1 MQNRIKIAIVCDSF
15 KESLTAIA
23 VAESIQ
29 TGFQD
34 IFPDAEF
41 VACPA
46 ADGGEGTVSALVAAT
61 NGKLVEVSV
70 TGPLGAPVNSFYGIT
85 GDGRIA
91 VIEMAAAAGL
101 EMLSPDQRDPGRTT
115 TRGVG
120 DLIRHALD
128 EGCRHFI
135 IGLGGSAT
143 NDGAAGLAQA
153 LGARLLDGQ
162 GRELEAGGL
171 ALSRLARIDLS
182 DFEPRLAECTVEIA
196 CDVDNPLLG
205 AEGASA
211 VFGPQKGAS
220 DELVAALDAALAV
233 YACRLEEDLGKK
245 VADIPGA
252 GAAGGAGA
260 GTLAFLNARLRPG
273 FEIVSEILELEEK
286 LGSADLV
293 ITGEGRIDG
302 QTIRGK
308 TPAGVAALA
317 ERLGK
322 PVIAFGGSLGI
333 DVEKVHQVGIAAV
346 FASVSRP
353 CTLVEALAEAR
364 PNLIRAARN
373 VAATLRLGM
382 VLKEKSDQAEAL
394 GR

>member
-1 MQNRIKIAIVCDSF
+1 MKIAIVCDSF

-23 VAESIQ
+23 VAEAIQ
-29 TGFQD
+29 AGFQE
-34 IFPDAEF
+34 IFPEAEF
-41 VACPA
+41 IACPA

-61 NGKLVEVSV
+61 KGKLVEVSV
-70 TGPLGAPVNSFYGIT
+70 AGPLGTPVEAFYGVT
-85 GDGRIA
+85 GDGRTA

-101 EMLSPDQRDPGRTT
+101 EMLSPEQRDPGRAT

-120 DLIRHALD
+120 ELIRHALD

-135 IGLGGSAT
+135 VGLGGSAT

-153 LGARLLDGQ
+153 LGARLLDDQ

-171 ALSRLARIDLS
+171 ALSRLARIDVS
-182 DFEPRLAECTVEIA
+182 NIEPRLVECTVEVA

-205 AEGASA
+205 LEGASA

-220 DELVAALDAALAV
+220 AELVASLDNALAV
-233 YACRLEEDLGKK
+233 YAQRLEEDLGKT

-273 FEIVSEILELEEK
+273 FDIVSEMLGLEE
-286 LGSADLV
+286 LLRPVDLV

-308 TPAGVAALA
+308 TPAGVAEVAR
-317 ERLGK
+317 RLGK
-322 PVIAFGGSLGI
+322 PVIAFGGSLGP
-333 DVEKVHQVGIAAV
+333 DVEKVHAIGIEAV

-353 CTLVEALAEAR
+353 CTLAEALAEAR
-364 PNLIRAARN
+364 PNLIHVARN

-382 VLKEKSDQAEAL
+382 TLSGKTDRV
-394 GR
+394 

>member
-1 MQNRIKIAIVCDSF
+1 MKIAIVCDSF
-15 KESLTAIA
+15 KESLSAIS
-23 VAESIQ
+23 VAEAIQ
-29 TGFQD
+29 VGFQE

-41 VACPA
+41 IARPA
-46 ADGGEGTVSALVAAT
+46 ADGGEGTVSALVSAT

-70 TGPLGAPVNSFYGIT
+70 TGPLGAPVNSFYGVT
-85 GDGRIA
+85 GDGRTA

-101 EMLSPDQRDPGRTT
+101 EMLSSDQRDPGRTT

-143 NDGAAGLAQA
+143 NDGAAGLAQE
-153 LGARLLDGQ
+153 LGARFLDEQ

-182 DFEPRLAECTVEIA
+182 NMEPRLIECTVEVA

-220 DELVAALDAALAV
+220 AELVEALDAALAV
-233 YACRLEEDLGKK
+233 YARRLEEDLGKK

-260 GTLAFLNARLRPG
+260 GTLAFLNSRLRPG
-273 FEIVSEILELEEK
+273 FEIVSEMLGLEDILR
-286 LGSADLV
+286 SADLV

-317 ERLGK
+317 KRLGK
-322 PVIAFGGSLGI
+322 PVIAFGGSLGPE
-333 DVEKVHQVGIAAV
+333 VEKVHDAGIEAV

-364 PNLIRAARN
+364 SNLIRAARN
-373 VAATLRLGM
+373 AAATLRLGM
-382 VLKEKSDQAEAL
+382 TL
-394 GR
+394 GRETGAA